1 MVVDDELVR
10 PDVTDERIVVE
21 VRGVVVVV
29 VLAPGEGLRT
39 AGHVTDRRPT
49 RGGGASSGQGV
60 DGTVVVVVA
69 ATVVVTGDTVVVVV
83 DEVVVVVVVVVVV
96 ASDVHTAYSVVLLA
110 GIVIVAPSPYGV
122 PLPNNA
128 VFQPVNVKP
137 DRVKLEPLL
146 RVTDDP
152 DAAASAVIDPEPLF
166 ELYVM

>member
-1 MVVDDELVR
+1 MSGAGVFVGDVVVVGRRVVDVVVDDELVR

-96 ASDVHTAYSVVLLA
+96 EVSDVHTAYSVVLLA
-110 GIVIVAPSPYGV
+110 GIVIVAPSP
-122 PLPNNA
+122 
-128 VFQPVNVKP
+128 
-137 DRVKLEPLL
+137 
-146 RVTDDP
+146 
-152 DAAASAVIDPEPLF
+152 
-166 ELYVM
+166 